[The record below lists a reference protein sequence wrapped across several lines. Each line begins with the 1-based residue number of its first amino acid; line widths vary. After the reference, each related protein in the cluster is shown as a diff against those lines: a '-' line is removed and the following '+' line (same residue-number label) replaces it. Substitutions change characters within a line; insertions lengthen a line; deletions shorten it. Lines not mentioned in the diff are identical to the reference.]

1 MSKGEPSDM
10 GVSYKKKYKWI
21 GIMMPSD
28 GFLKYNAL
36 TPIDKPVYLNKID
49 NENHMI
55 GLESED

>member
-1 MSKGEPSDM
+1 M